1 MANRTRKNLA
11 RNIPLSIDN
20 ESLAAVD
27 RVAGDRNETRSL
39 VMRKAIEE
47 GLPLVKA
54 GGNADVLTLDSDLS
68 DFVNE
73 LAKNYKRKRNSILL
87 EALRRGVRAVE
98 AHLLY
103 TSNDE
108 IPPEV
113 SKAMLNTNPDAEP
126 LLREVRN
133 ARIERGALKIQLD
146 DLLRHV
152 PEAKRRADA
161 IEKLTAIRRQPGGGG
176 GGSPWGCG
184 LSTEEIE
191 WQISMSEKIRSKFCV
206 MAERRNRRA

>member
-108 IPPEV
+108 IPP
-113 SKAMLNTNPDAEP
+113 K
-126 LLREVRN
+126 
-133 ARIERGALKIQLD
+133 
-146 DLLRHV
+146 
-152 PEAKRRADA
+152 
-161 IEKLTAIRRQPGGGG
+161 
-176 GGSPWGCG
+176 SPKQC
-184 LSTEEIE
+184 
-191 WQISMSEKIRSKFCV
+191 
-206 MAERRNRRA
+206 